1 MDFLITQPLLDS
13 WLFVFARLL
22 GWAAVDPL
30 VGRLPWSLR
39 LFVAGALAWVWVPGL
54 APAQLEPFSGAGLVG
69 LAFAFLTGAMLGFA
83 ARLLVAVAETALP
96 MVGLT
101 ASQGLTQVAPEQKG
115 GLDPVLQALAWWLA
129 LLAFFSANGHL
140 LVVQAIDASFAAV
153 PAAALPDAATAR
165 ELAAAG
171 GLLLAAALQLGLPLL
186 VLVLL
191 AHFAFA
197 VMSRTLPGVDSFSM
211 GLTLGAFV
219 LLGGLALAVPLLVS
233 GLTGLFVRYMPLLM
247 P

>member
-1 MDFLITQPLLDS
+1 MDLLVTQSQLEA

-39 LFVAGALAWVWVPGL
+39 LLVAGALAWVWVPGL
-54 APAQLEPFSGAGLVG
+54 APAQVEPFSGAGLLG
-69 LAFAFLTGAMLGFA
+69 LATAFLTGAVLGFA
-83 ARLLVAVAETALP
+83 ARLLVAAAETALA
-96 MVGLT
+96 MTGLA
-101 ASQGLTQVAPEQKG
+101 ASQGLTQIDPGQKG
-115 GLDPVLQALAWWLA
+115 GLDAVLLALAWWLA

-140 LVVQAIDASFAAV
+140 LVVQAIDASFAAM
-153 PAAALPDAATAR
+153 PLAALPDAASAR
-165 ELAAAG
+165 ELAEAG

-197 VMSRTLPGVDSFSM
+197 VMSRTLPGVDSFSV
-211 GLTLGAFV
+211 GLTLGTFV

-233 GLTGLFVRYMPLLM
+233 GLTGLFVRFMPQLM

>member
-1 MDFLITQPLLDS
+1 MDLLVTQSQLEV

-39 LFVAGALAWVWVPGL
+39 LLVAGALAWVWVPGL
-54 APAQLEPFSGAGLVG
+54 APAQVEPFSGTGLLG
-69 LAFAFLTGAMLGFA
+69 LATAFLTGAVLGFA
-83 ARLLVAVAETALP
+83 ARLLVAAAETALA
-96 MVGLT
+96 MAGLT
-101 ASQGLTQVAPEQKG
+101 ASQGLTQLEPGQKG
-115 GLDPVLQALAWWLA
+115 GLDAVLLALAWWLA

-153 PAAALPDAATAR
+153 PLAALPDAASAR
-165 ELAAAG
+165 ELAEAG

-197 VMSRTLPGVDSFSM
+197 ILSRTLPGVDSFSV

-233 GLTGLFVRYMPLLM
+233 GLSGLFVRFMPQLM